1 MLNKVKRHFF
11 SGLII
16 FVPLGL
22 TIYFIRIFFL
32 LMSQTLLPDFRTSGW
47 VDLPPFPHPHTEFFP
62 EPFS

>member
-16 FVPLGL
+16 FVPLSL

-32 LMSQTLLPDFRTSGW
+32 R
-47 VDLPPFPHPHTEFFP
+47 
-62 EPFS
+62 